1 MFDKNLLGNNISDI
15 DKNLLAQTIS
25 KIDLFFAK
33 FGVNI
38 DYDNSRELFE
48 NLKIIPCRPFQIF
61 KSLKFH
67 FFLSLMISSTS
78 ASYFLNASDWNSE

>member
-33 FGVNI
+33 FGVSI

-48 NLKIIPCRPFQIF
+48 KIGRA
-61 KSLKFH
+61 H
-67 FFLSLMISSTS
+67 V
-78 ASYFLNASDWNSE
+78 

>member
-38 DYDNSRELFE
+38 DYDN
-48 NLKIIPCRPFQIF
+48 
-61 KSLKFH
+61 
-67 FFLSLMISSTS
+67 
-78 ASYFLNASDWNSE
+78 

>member
-38 DYDNSRELFE
+38 
-48 NLKIIPCRPFQIF
+48 ITQ
-61 KSLKFH
+61 
-67 FFLSLMISSTS
+67 
-78 ASYFLNASDWNSE
+78 

>member
-1 MFDKNLLGNNISDI
+1 MFDKNLLGNNISEI

-38 DYDNSRELFE
+38 DYDNYRELIE
-48 NLKIIPCRPFQIF
+48 NLKIVDVQG
-61 KSLKFH
+61 
-67 FFLSLMISSTS
+67 
-78 ASYFLNASDWNSE
+78 

>member
-33 FGVNI
+33 FGVSI
-38 DYDNSRELFE
+38 DYDNSRG
-48 NLKIIPCRPFQIF
+48 II
-61 KSLKFH
+61 
-67 FFLSLMISSTS
+67 
-78 ASYFLNASDWNSE
+78 